1 MALSDNN
8 SVFVGGEFG
17 TTCTAGTT
25 TAKAILSQPTEILL
39 DGMVLFSDYT
49 LIAKATDFGD
59 LKADDS
65 IEVSGTAY
73 TVRETRFSLD
83 GEIVTIAIQRT

>member
-17 TTCTAGTT
+17 TTCTAGAI
-25 TAKAILSQPTEILL
+25 TAKAILSQPTEIVL

-49 LIAKATDFGD
+49 LIAKAVDFGN
-59 LKADDS
+59 LKANDS
-65 IEVSGTAY
+65 INVGNVAY

-83 GEIVTIAIQRT
+83 GEIVTIAIQKT